1 MQDVVLADGT
11 FIPAGTLCS
20 VPSYCPHHDEEKY
33 DGANDFKPFR
43 FSDSKEAGSTRQQFV
58 NTSDDF
64 MAFGRG
70 KHAWC
75 VIISVL
81 SSD

>member
-58 NTSDDF
+58 NTSDEF

-70 KHAWC
+70 KHAWY
-75 VIISVL
+75 VIISVS